1 MFEEKRA
8 LHIGL
13 SVRRI
18 FLIARYFQE
27 SQLPVLFAGLLH
39 GLA

>member
-13 SVRRI
+13 SVRKS

-27 SQLPVLFAGLLH
+27 SQLLVLFTGLLY

>member
-13 SVRRI
+13 SVRAS
-18 FLIARYFQE
+18 LLLVKFQK
-27 SQLPVLFAGLLH
+27 SQLHVLFTGLLH

>member
-13 SVRRI
+13 SVRRS
-18 FLIARYFQE
+18 FLIASYFQE
-27 SQLPVLFAGLLH
+27 SQLPVSFTGLLH